1 MSVALRGFHRVFVAA
16 PETLASYP
24 TADLLRVYHPDVEVR
39 APMPGRTAPL
49 DVRAARRLL
58 GFQARHLV
66 DVEPR
71 AWPAEGFE
79 SRPSPPRS

>member
-1 MSVALRGFHRVFVAA
+1 VFVAA

-71 AWPAEGFE
+71 AWLAEGFE
-79 SRPSPPRS
+79 SRPPPPRS